1 MNGGGPANTLVRSLD
16 SGWGRALFSNILI
29 RNVAQSLYKVRPY
42 FTLYTMGSTGLVL
55 SRWPLADAEEDQ
67 QMTGFN
73 RCPA

>member
-42 FTLYTMGSTGLVL
+42 FTFKPCALLA
-55 SRWPLADAEEDQ
+55 WCKPLA
-67 QMTGFN
+67 T
-73 RCPA
+73 C